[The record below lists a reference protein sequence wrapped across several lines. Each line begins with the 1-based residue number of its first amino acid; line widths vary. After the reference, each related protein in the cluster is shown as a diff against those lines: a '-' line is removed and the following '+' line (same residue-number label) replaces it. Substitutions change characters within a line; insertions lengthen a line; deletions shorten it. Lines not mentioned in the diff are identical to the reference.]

1 MRKTCKFAK
10 RILIFAK
17 SAEISEGTWRKL
29 CSDVIDPVLEEI
41 ASDSKTIVI
50 DGERHNVYSDC
61 IPVGDE
67 DDKFAKNITPEIA
80 YELFLAQREYESVAR
95 SYDGMLNDPPFEK
108 TEAIAKRLSEG
119 VSQIDELNR
128 FLVLADA
135 FVETADEF
143 LDDVKPIL
151 IGKLLC
157 LAMNIYTH
165 CMLLA
170 PLDFDSSITSCG
182 EITRH
187 CTEQRKAIDKLTSG
201 KHINAIEEAPVNA
214 EPEGVTPTSE
224 ELAAEAPVTEDPI
237 SEAPMTEMNE
247 NESQPPGEKEDEDGF
262 EFVEKAA
269 EKLQFVATKDSS
281 DDDLVGDTED
291 AASDLGDNGSFA

>member
-10 RILIFAK
+10 RILIFAE

-29 CSDVIDPVLEEI
+29 CSDVIDPVLEAI
-41 ASDSKTIVI
+41 ASDSKTVVI

-67 DDKFAKNITPEIA
+67 DDEFAKNITPEIA

-95 SYDGMLNDPPFEK
+95 CYDGMLNNPPFEK
-108 TEAIAKRLSEG
+108 VEEIAKRLSGG
-119 VSQIDELNR
+119 VTQVDELR
-128 FLVLADA
+128 HFLVLADA

-170 PLDFDSSITSCG
+170 PLDFDSSISSCG

-201 KHINAIEEAPVNA
+201 KHINAREETPVST
-214 EPEGVTPTSE
+214 ESE
-224 ELAAEAPVTEDPI
+224 ETASSFEEPAAEVSVTEEPI
-237 SEAPMTEMNE
+237 SEASMTEMNE

-281 DDDLVGDTED
+281 GDDLIGDTED